1 MVDEAGAK
9 LRSLMSQAH
18 HSSCQFLQC
27 LDRANADDDM
37 VKIEEKLSGGMLTR
51 TNSVVMSSSI
61 TGPSGPSY
69 EAEFPGDNKVGE
81 IMDASITPT
90 AMATGPVDNKP
101 TANDHRQGVFFYETE
116 RSLLMMQDKNSYTE
130 SFEKQLASTPMHV
143 FLLKATI
150 VWAYE
155 PVPDYYHGIF
165 VLDGNKEGVKDM
177 IGPFKYTVR
186 KFSIYYVNYILNFK
200 DSW

>member
-1 MVDEAGAK
+1 
-9 LRSLMSQAH
+9 
-18 HSSCQFLQC
+18 
-27 LDRANADDDM
+27 
-37 VKIEEKLSGGMLTR
+37 
-51 TNSVVMSSSI
+51 MSSSN
-61 TGPSGPSY
+61 TSPSGTSY

-155 PVPDYYHGIF
+155 PGPDYYHGTSF

-177 IGPFKYTVR
+177 IGPFKNT
-186 KFSIYYVNYILNFK
+186 SIYNVNYILNFK